1 MDAIERLIAAV
12 QASGLK
18 RLRVAT
24 DAGMPATKLSKIL
37 NRKQVPTVLEFIA
50 IARAIGADPALLLTD
65 GDIVI
70 EVDQV
75 RTAYAAVSRAQEILS
90 NWLPPAMTMTMA
102 AVVPLVKPS
111 RDRSAT
117 PVRAAADPNAE
128 LIAELETERVLIPRT
143 AWNRGAR
150 IIAKVVGD
158 SMDGGIDPLR
168 DDELAYLKPTRSPR
182 TANGR
187 VVLVR
192 REDGLFLKRFEI
204 SGHTIRLTST
214 NERYERIEFD
224 ASAEN
229 VEIFG
234 YLVDH
239 SPIAAAP

>member
-37 NRKQVPTVLEFIA
+37 NRKQIPTVLEFIA

-65 GDIVI
+65 GDIVV

-75 RTAYAAVSRAQEILS
+75 RTAHAAVLRAQEILS
-90 NWLPPAMTMTMA
+90 NWLPPAAMA
-102 AVVPLVKPS
+102 PVVSLVKPS
-111 RDRSAT
+111 RDRSMA

-168 DDELAYLKPTRSPR
+168 NGELTYLKPTRSPR

-187 VVLVR
+187 TVLLR
-192 REDGLFLKRFEI
+192 RDDALFLKRFEI

-214 NERYERIEFD
+214 NERYEMIELD
-224 ASAEN
+224 ARAEN
-229 VEIFG
+229 VQIFG

-239 SPIAAAP
+239 SPVGVAP

>member
-37 NRKQVPTVLEFIA
+37 NRKQIPTVLEFIA

-65 GDIVI
+65 GDIVV

-75 RTAYAAVSRAQEILS
+75 RTAHAAVLRAQEILS
-90 NWLPPAMTMTMA
+90 NWLPPAA
-102 AVVPLVKPS
+102 AAPVVSLVKPS
-111 RDRSAT
+111 RDRSVS
-117 PVRAAADPNAE
+117 PVPAAADPNAE

-158 SMDGGIDPLR
+158 SMDGGLDPLR
-168 DDELAYLKPTRSPR
+168 NGELAYLKPTRSPR

-187 VVLVR
+187 TVLLR
-192 REDGLFLKRFEI
+192 RDDALFLKRFEI

-214 NERYERIEFD
+214 NERYETIELD
-224 ASAEN
+224 ARAEN
-229 VEIFG
+229 VQIFG

-239 SPIAAAP
+239 SPIAVAP

>member
-37 NRKQVPTVLEFIA
+37 NRKQIPTVLEFIA

-65 GDIVI
+65 GDIVV

-75 RTAYAAVSRAQEILS
+75 RTAHAAVLRAQEILS
-90 NWLPPAMTMTMA
+90 SWLPPAAMA
-102 AVVPLVKPS
+102 PVVSLVKPA
-111 RDRSAT
+111 RDRSAS

-158 SMDGGIDPLR
+158 SMDGGNDPLR
-168 DDELAYLKPTRSPR
+168 NGELAYLKPTRSPR

-187 VVLVR
+187 VVLLR
-192 REDGLFLKRFEI
+192 RDDALFLKRFAI

-214 NERYERIEFD
+214 NERYETIELD
-224 ASAEN
+224 ARAEN
-229 VEIFG
+229 VQLFG

-239 SPIAAAP
+239 SPVGG